1 MPSSLAERFQPD
13 KPKLLD
19 RVREVC
25 RFRHY
30 SIRTEQAYVDW
41 VKRYILFHN
50 KRHPDELEED
60 EVRALLTHLAVSG
73 RVSALLFL
81 YDAVLQQP
89 LGWIKSRTT

>member
-1 MPSSLAERFQPD
+1 MASSLAERFQPD

-19 RVREVC
+19 HVREVC
-25 RFRHY
+25 RFRRY

-41 VKRYILFHN
+41 IRRYLLHHG
-50 KRHPDELEED
+50 KRHPKELGED